1 MGDNGCAMPDGATT
15 AILVIHPGALGD
27 VLQAVPA
34 LAALRR
40 PGTRLT
46 LAAQPRIA
54 TLFEG
59 LRVVDTALSF
69 DGLGLDALF
78 SSERVPD
85 AVRARLARFDGVI
98 SWFGARADTYR
109 ERLRAI
115 VPRALLAPPV
125 PDGGTTAAVWQYL
138 VTTLG
143 EWGIGPP
150 PSLAPLR
157 VPPAWSAEARAALA
171 SMGVHPARALL
182 IVHPGAGA
190 AWKRWAAPLM
200 ARAADRIARGT
211 GCQVLVHEGP
221 ADRDAVRPLM
231 ELLEAPA
238 PMLREPSLPLLAGA
252 LAQAS
257 AYLGPDS
264 GVSHLAAAVGA
275 PAVILF
281 PAATRD
287 RWAPWSPTA
296 LALPMGEQ
304 PEDFDRVCE
313 AVTAQ
318 LGAPAS
324 SFGRRSSS

>member
-1 MGDNGCAMPDGATT
+1 MPDGAIT
-15 AILVIHPGALGD
+15 ATLVIHPGALGD

-34 LAALRR
+34 LAALRGLEA
-40 PGTRLT
+40 GTRLT

-54 TLFEG
+54 ALLEG
-59 LRVVDTALSF
+59 LGVVDTARSF
-69 DGLGLDALF
+69 DGLGLDTLF

-85 AVRARLARFDGVI
+85 AVRARLACFDGVV
-98 SWFGARADTYR
+98 SWFGARADTYP

-115 VPRALLAPPV
+115 VPRTLLAPPV
-125 PDGGTTAAVWQYL
+125 PEGGTTAAVWQYL
-138 VTTLG
+138 VATLG

-150 PSLAPLR
+150 PLLAPLR
-157 VPPAWSAEARAALA
+157 VPPDWSAEARAALA
-171 SMGVHPARALL
+171 ALGVHPTRAPL

-190 AWKRWAAPLM
+190 AWKRWAATLM
-200 ARAADRIARGT
+200 AQAVDRIARET
-211 GCQVLVHEGP
+211 GCQVLVHEGS
-221 ADRDAVRPLM
+221 ADRDAVRQLV
-231 ELLEAPA
+231 ELLETP
-238 PMLREPSLPLLAGA
+238 PHMLREPSLLLLAAA

-304 PEDFDRVCE
+304 PEDIDRVCE
-313 AVTAQ
+313 AVTAR
-318 LGAPAS
+318 LGAPAPS
-324 SFGRRSSS
+324 SERGPSS